1 MSWIPCALWAIQ
13 KSSIINCNFIW
24 INYSLVYEVFGGFL
38 FFLEAHK
45 GNNEKW
51 LQNLFVLHAGRNI
64 VCLCAYADI
73 KQTTLWS
80 CVVRSRLQV
89 PARHRKKQN
98 AIKIKGAVQDCRIFV
113 GTWKGSGPVCFGYCF
128 DLACSK
134 RSLCTKLHWR
144 PQYLPNFS
152 LQFPL
157 WSQSSP
163 CPKDLHGPK
172 LVGSNI
178 TLDVP
183 KSPQFQKLFFSFTA
197 LLQLLQLCFSI
208 PSFPTAPLPKLD
220 STLEVPVVMI
230 NGDNLHFL
238 FLQCGSNFKSIVSCF
253 YTLSTWSGLLV
264 KFIFLSYRKC

>member
-1 MSWIPCALWAIQ
+1 MPSNPNHSLIHAQIERNYISLCLSHQLKCKHKLHGLTEKKKNWYNENIDKMSWIPCALWAIQ

-113 GTWKGSGPVCFGYCF
+113 
-128 DLACSK
+128 
-134 RSLCTKLHWR
+134 CT
-144 PQYLPNFS
+144 
-152 LQFPL
+152 
-157 WSQSSP
+157 
-163 CPKDLHGPK
+163 
-172 LVGSNI
+172 
-178 TLDVP
+178 
-183 KSPQFQKLFFSFTA
+183 
-197 LLQLLQLCFSI
+197 
-208 PSFPTAPLPKLD
+208 
-220 STLEVPVVMI
+220 
-230 NGDNLHFL
+230 
-238 FLQCGSNFKSIVSCF
+238 
-253 YTLSTWSGLLV
+253 
-264 KFIFLSYRKC
+264 